1 MPRINLQY
9 SIELDELAP
18 EIGRLYKKANEL
30 INQISLIQYAES
42 QVLSSSIV
50 NHIHETRVNLA
61 KADAMLR
68 DIQSVVSSYVEYELS
83 QNKDQDVD
91 TETDLPP
98 RQSGTL
104 DDLQNSIEALSQQ
117 IDGSASDEN
126 PTQRA

>member
-9 SIELDELAP
+9 SIEMEELAP

-42 QVLSSSIV
+42 QILSSSIV

-83 QNKDQDVD
+83 QNQDE
-91 TETDLPP
+91 ETQTPAAA

-104 DDLQNSIEALSQQ
+104 GDLQNSIEALSQQ
-117 IDGSASDEN
+117 IEGSASDEN

>member
-9 SIELDELAP
+9 SIEMEELAP

-42 QVLSSSIV
+42 QILSSSIV

-83 QNKDQDVD
+83 QNQDE
-91 TETDLPP
+91 ETQTPAAA

-104 DDLQNSIEALSQQ
+104 GDLQNSIEALSQQ
-117 IDGSASDEN
+117 IEGSASDEN
-126 PTQRA
+126 PTQRS

>member
-9 SIELDELAP
+9 SIEMEELAP

-42 QVLSSSIV
+42 QILSSSIV
-50 NHIHETRVNLA
+50 NHIHETRVSLA

-83 QNKDQDVD
+83 QNQDE
-91 TETDLPP
+91 ETQAPAAA

-104 DDLQNSIEALSQQ
+104 GDLQNSIEALSQQ
-117 IDGSASDEN
+117 IEGSASDEN

>member
-9 SIELDELAP
+9 SIELEELAP

-68 DIQSVVSSYVEYELS
+68 DIQSVVGSYIEYELA
-83 QNKDQDVD
+83 QNK
-91 TETDLPP
+91 EKEA
-98 RQSGTL
+98 QSAPDESQANPWTGSATL
-104 DDLQNSIEALSQQ
+104 DDINNSLQRIK
-117 IDGSASDEN
+117 DTVEN
-126 PTQRA
+126 EKPPQRS

>member
-9 SIELDELAP
+9 SIEMEELAP

-42 QVLSSSIV
+42 QILSSSIV

-83 QNKDQDVD
+83 QNQDE
-91 TETDLPP
+91 ETQTPAAA

-117 IDGSASDEN
+117 IEGSASDEN

>member
-9 SIELDELAP
+9 SIEMEELAP

-42 QVLSSSIV
+42 QILSSSIV
-50 NHIHETRVNLA
+50 NHIHETRVSLA

-83 QNKDQDVD
+83 QNQDE
-91 TETDLPP
+91 ETQAPAAA

-104 DDLQNSIEALSQQ
+104 GDLQNSIEALSQQ
-117 IDGSASDEN
+117 IEGSASDEN
-126 PTQRA
+126 PTQRS